1 MTFVVALGDP
11 SIIGASV
18 SLDVGL
24 DIPKLDL
31 DINQVHNVTSN
42 CDPAAPSLLSD
53 SKTDST
59 VYENLTLVTPSL
71 GLDFFEVF
79 NETANFLGAEL
90 SGEQPFNQSFSFGLP
105 TQCLFFDAAKKTLG
119 PASATNTAHTS
130 RAAGRPVVPVAA
142 TFMAVAAV
150 AGFMMVMA

>member
-11 SIIGASV
+11 SVIGASV

-31 DINQVHNVTSN
+31 DIKQVHNVTSN

-53 SKTDST
+53 SKSGNT
-59 VYENLTLVTPSL
+59 VYENLTLVAPSL
-71 GLDFFEVF
+71 SLDFFEIF
-79 NETANFLGAEL
+79 KETADFIGFKL
-90 SGEQPFNQSFSFGLP
+90 SGQQPFNQSFSWGLP
-105 TQCLFFDAAKKTLG
+105 TQCLFFDVAKETLG
-119 PASATNTAHTS
+119 PASATKPAKIS
-130 RAAGRPVVPVAA
+130 RAADRPVVPLVA

-150 AGFMMVMA
+150 AEFMIMMM